1 MDGGW
6 SGWSGWSGCAPGV
19 CAGNQRIRT
28 RTCTNPIP
36 SDDGKYCDGES
47 AEGHDCLSK
56 FEHFIFFKLISYNI
70 LSYIRDGEV
79 SNLIENIANFP

>member
-1 MDGGW
+1 M
-6 SGWSGWSGCAPGV
+6 
-19 CAGNQRIRT
+19 
-28 RTCTNPIP
+28 
-36 SDDGKYCDGES
+36 
-47 AEGHDCLSK
+47 SK